1 MKASFYL
8 DIGSISDAGALDNI
22 RAIQNVANTRGDIA
36 LSVLAS
42 LIEGFTLL
50 KTAKEGNME
59 KIQACIAQVAKY
71 QFDPSVQITQLTM
84 MTMLLE
90 VAASLHHQSPDHTA
104 QKLRQ
109 LQLCLDDCEGWHN
122 VKSDF
127 VVPIKKEPSAARTVS
142 DETQAILRVGEGE
155 MDHLV
160 MTFMTKM
167 ELRSLVYV
175 FRQGAACLWSQREIL
190 TRRRFTISGLV
201 NFHKPSSQGRRS
213 TEFWKEGLK
222 ILETCEL
229 QRECVNQ
236 RLIAHVH

>member
-1 MKASFYL
+1 MFEHRTRLICISRFKHVPWYYAFRLLKASFYL
-8 DIGSISDAGALDNI
+8 DTGSVSDAGALDNI
-22 RAIQNVANTRGDIA
+22 RAIQNVANARGDIA
-36 LSVLAS
+36 LTVFAS

-50 KTAKEGNME
+50 KTAKDGNME

-109 LQLCLDDCEGWHN
+109 LQVCLDDCEGWHN

-127 VVPIKKEPSAARTVS
+127 MVPIKKEPSAGRTVS
-142 DETQAILRVGEGE
+142 DDTQAILRVGEGE
-155 MDHLV
+155 GEMDYLV

-175 FRQGAACLWSQREIL
+175 FCKGGACS
-190 TRRRFTISGLV
+190 
-201 NFHKPSSQGRRS
+201 
-213 TEFWKEGLK
+213 
-222 ILETCEL
+222 
-229 QRECVNQ
+229 
-236 RLIAHVH
+236 RL

>member
-1 MKASFYL
+1 MISRFKHVQWYYAFRLLKASFYL
-8 DIGSISDAGALDNI
+8 DIGSVSDTGALDNI
-22 RAIQNVANTRGDIA
+22 RAIQNVANTRGDTA

-50 KTAKEGNME
+50 KTTKDGNME

-84 MTMLLE
+84 LTLLLE
-90 VAASLHHQSPDHTA
+90 VAASLHHQNPDHTA

-109 LQLCLDDCEGWHN
+109 LQVCLDDCEEWHN

-127 VVPIKKEPSAARTVS
+127 LVPIKKESSAARTVS
-142 DETQAILRVGEGE
+142 DDTQAILRLGEGEGE
-155 MDHLV
+155 MDYLV

-175 FRQGAACLWSQREIL
+175 LIIGYLLSYL
-190 TRRRFTISGLV
+190 
-201 NFHKPSSQGRRS
+201 PSSVT
-213 TEFWKEGLK
+213 TELPMES
-222 ILETCEL
+222 
-229 QRECVNQ
+229 
-236 RLIAHVH
+236 

>member
-1 MKASFYL
+1 MLVEIKSDRKCRFKHVQWYYAFRLLKASFYL
-8 DIGSISDAGALDNI
+8 GVGITDAGALDNI
-22 RAIQNVANTRGDIA
+22 RSIQNVANTRGDTA

-50 KTAKEGNME
+50 KTAKDGNME

-84 MTMLLE
+84 LTLLLE
-90 VAASLHHQSPDHTA
+90 VAASLHHQNPEHTI

-109 LQLCLDDCEGWHN
+109 LQTCLDDCEDWHN

-127 VVPIKKEPSAARTVS
+127 LVPIKKELSAAKTVS
-142 DETQAILRVGEGE
+142 GDTQAILRLGEGEGE
-155 MDHLV
+155 MDYLV

-175 FRQGAACLWSQREIL
+175 HYKVSFDCQ
-190 TRRRFTISGLV
+190 
-201 NFHKPSSQGRRS
+201 
-213 TEFWKEGLK
+213 
-222 ILETCEL
+222 
-229 QRECVNQ
+229 
-236 RLIAHVH
+236 